1 MTRARILQIS
11 SYPPPRAG
19 WGVRVE
25 YLKRQLEAEGHDCVV
40 LNIGTSRT
48 IPSPEYETVMGGM
61 DYLRKVF
68 RFVRAGFTPH
78 IHINGASEKGLL
90 LSFIAAAVSLAF
102 GRRPFLTFHAGIEQV
117 LFPRSKAPRWTPVFW
132 LLFTL
137 PRVIICNSEEVKA
150 KIVEYGISPSKILPI
165 AAFSRQYL
173 EEQAEVLPEDVQAFY
188 DRFEHVIFSY
198 IRLRPLFYPL
208 EMIQGF
214 ALLAQQRPDVGLVL
228 CGVSGHMEGNLLAET
243 RAEIDRAGIGSQ
255 VLMVEDL
262 DHPTFLAALR
272 RASLYLRSHL
282 SDGVCS
288 SVLES
293 LALGVPVVASE
304 NHTRPPGV
312 VRYPATDP
320 QALANALEDVIVH
333 RSRIVEELAAPEV
346 VDTLRVEV
354 DLLTGR
360 V

>member
-214 ALLAQQRPDVGLVL
+214 ALLAQRRPDVGLVL

-243 RAEIDRAGIGSQ
+243 RAEIDRAGIGSR